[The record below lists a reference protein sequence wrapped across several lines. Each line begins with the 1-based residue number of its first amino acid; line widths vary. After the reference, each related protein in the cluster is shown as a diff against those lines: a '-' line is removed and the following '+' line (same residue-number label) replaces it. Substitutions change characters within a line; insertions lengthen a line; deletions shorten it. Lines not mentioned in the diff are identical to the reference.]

1 MFRTEPEFD
10 ALQRVD
16 GVPMESQGQSIT
28 VLITGAGTVTCQSV
42 IKGLRAQSEFDL
54 QIVTADMSPA
64 NAGRYLGDHFEQIP
78 AADSPEFI
86 PSLLEI
92 CTRRRVEL
100 LIPVVDYEFMRLA
113 PVKEQFAQI
122 GCRLV
127 LSDAEV
133 IATCDDK
140 WKTYQFFLTHG
151 VETPET
157 WLPSEALAD
166 RIPYPVFV
174 KPRRMGRGSI
184 DAYPAASRVEL
195 ERLLAAVEDPL
206 VQRLTTGEEYTIDVL
221 CDFAGRAVNGVVRQR
236 SETKAGVSYKGKTV
250 RNQEVLEQAVAIA
263 EALPIVGPANLQCF
277 WDGRQAT
284 FFEVNPRYSGTL
296 ALSIAAGFN
305 SPHELL
311 RLHRGLEVPRSL
323 GAYREEVAMYRFWQ
337 EVIVDERRSESS
349 VPFGGVSVV

>member
-1 MFRTEPEFD
+1 MKP
-10 ALQRVD
+10 LN
-16 GVPMESQGQSIT
+16 QSIT
-28 VLITGAGTVTCQSV
+28 VLITGAGTATCQSV
-42 IKGLRAQSEFDL
+42 IKGLRTQAEFDVR
-54 QIVTADMSPA
+54 IVTADMSPA
-64 NAGRYLGDHFEQIP
+64 NAGRYLGDHFERIP

-86 PSLLEI
+86 PALLEI
-92 CTRRRVEL
+92 CTRCRIEL
-100 LIPVVDYEFMRLA
+100 LVPVVDYEFTRLA
-113 PVKEQFAQI
+113 EAKEQFAQI

-133 IATCDDK
+133 IDTCDDK
-140 WKTYQFFLTHG
+140 WKTYQFLLKHG
-151 VETPET
+151 VRTPKT
-157 WLPSEALAD
+157 WLPSDAD
-166 RIPYPVFV
+166 PECLPYPVFV

-184 DAYPAASRVEL
+184 DAHPATSRVEL
-195 ERLLAAVEDPL
+195 ERLLATVEDPL
-206 VQRLTTGEEYTIDVL
+206 IQQLTTGEEYTIDVL

-250 RNQEVLEQAVAIA
+250 RNQEVLEQAVAVA
-263 EALPIVGPANLQCF
+263 EALPIVGPANVQCF

-311 RLHRGLEVPRSL
+311 RLHRGLEVPRLL
-323 GAYREEVAMYRFWQ
+323 GAYREDVAMYRFWQ

-349 VPFGGVSVV
+349 VPFGGVSLV